1 MLFKKAINW
10 LQTVKEQR
18 IELEKHLQQ
27 LVENNLNIVFG
38 LDLVSS
44 EFQLN
49 GLRIDT
55 LAFDRETNSFVII
68 EHKRD
73 KSFSIID
80 QWYAYLSLML
90 NNKAE
95 FVLEYQ
101 EKLQKKLVKWDVSW
115 SETKVIFLANSFTIH
130 QKNAINFKDL
140 PIELWEVNKY
150 EWDFFSFT
158 AIKASQQTESIKT
171 ITKDET
177 VRNVSKE
184 VHTYTIEEH
193 IKPDR
198 TDTQALYKEL
208 RELLLSL
215 DDRIEESFVKAYIW
229 YKIGT
234 QVAVLIKPQKSK
246 ILIELLR
253 VQPHDLK
260 DPEKRVTEKPN
271 AMKYYNKYV
280 SSMDIKNKDDITY
293 AIFLSK
299 QVINKFFV

>member
-1 MLFKKAINW
+1 MLFKQATTGF
-10 LQTVKEQR
+10 QEVKEQR
-18 IELEKHLQQ
+18 IELEKNLQQ
-27 LVENNLNIVFG
+27 KVEKNLDVVFW
-38 LDLVSS
+38 LEFISS

-49 GLRIDT
+49 WLRIDT
-55 LAFDRETNSFVII
+55 LAFNSETSSFVII
-68 EHKRD
+68 EYKRD
-73 KSFSIID
+73 RSFSIID

-90 NNKAE
+90 NHKAD

-101 EKLQKKLVKWDVSW
+101 EKTKKSLAKSDISR
-115 SETKVIFLANSFTIH
+115 SESKVIFLANSFTIH

-158 AIKASQQTESIKT
+158 PIKASQQTESIKT

-177 VRNVSKE
+177 VNNVSKE
-184 VHTYTIEEH
+184 IRTYTIGDH
-193 IKPDR
+193 IKSDWTE
-198 TDTQALYKEL
+198 TDALYKEL
-208 RELLLSL
+208 RELLLSM
-215 DDRIEESFVKAYIW
+215 DERIEESFVKAYIW
-229 YKIGT
+229 YKIGNH
-234 QVAVLIKPQKSK
+234 VAVLIKPQKSK
-246 ILIELLR
+246 ILMEFLR

-260 DPEKRVTEKPN
+260 DPEKKVVEKPN

-280 SSMDIKNKDDITY
+280 SSMDIKNKDDINY